1 MTDGDAAGK
10 SEEQWLAELGAERY
24 RVLRERGTERAF
36 TGELLANKDDGTYHC
51 GACGEALFDSSAKY
65 DSGSGWPS
73 FHTPAS
79 GAPIAEHRDLSHGM
93 IRTEITCS
101 RCGSHLGHVF
111 PDGPRPTGRRYCVN
125 SLSLRFR
132 KG

>member
-1 MTDGDAAGK
+1 MSDDGVRK

-24 RVLRERGTERAF
+24 RVLRERGTERPF
-36 TGELLANKDDGTYHC
+36 TGELLATKDEGTYLC

-73 FHTPAS
+73 FHSPVEG
-79 GAPIAEHRDLSHGM
+79 GAIGEQRDLSHGM
-93 IRTEITCS
+93 IRTEITCA

-111 PDGPRPTGRRYCVN
+111 HDGPRPTGLRYCVN